1 MRRFLMRAAWAA
13 VLGLAAAPFLSAT
26 ITHTPTMPNVDQSV
40 NFQLVT
46 TASVIPFTIQWDFG
60 DGTGASGVFSVNKTY
75 RSAGTLQVKCSFH
88 IASAGILITENT
100 VVTVVENRRITYTP
114 AVPQVNQAVSFHA
127 VSFLSASIRWD
138 FGDGTP
144 PGLGGTAMTHTY
156 SIPGAFQVRA
166 WDLGGTSP
174 TAITATVAIGL
185 DISRRRIQCLPIS
198 PTAGMP
204 VTFTALDFLT
214 TDIRW
219 DFGDGTPPVEG
230 TVQAVH
236 TYTAPGDY
244 VVRAWDWDGLY
255 GGPTS
260 LGITVLQAQAAT
272 GPGAAFQVAFLQL
285 RFEDGKAYRVVP
297 KDSPSLRAFADIKY
311 EGTGLLRVQ
320 WLVDGA
326 PFGAFITRA
335 LSFAADTTVDSG
347 AVPGMPTIMPGMHE
361 VSLRIF
367 DPAVEFTVPVIR
379 YFVSADSAVR
389 PQDLRGVRL
398 GVETVRGLDGLACT
412 VAADGLEIPTGRYVI
427 LNGFVTYDLPKPVK
441 FALLRVHLEDQLID
455 QRFLTDL
462 KPGDKRAF
470 STSLRNPTSAAKK
483 LYVTVYDL
491 DGPKAELIF
500 FQKMMIYA
508 AEK

>member
-1 MRRFLMRAAWAA
+1 MKRFLICAAWA
-13 VLGLAAAPFLSAT
+13 VLLGLAMAPFLSAT
-26 ITHTPTMPNVDQSV
+26 ITHTPSLPNADQSV
-40 NFQLVT
+40 HFQLVT
-46 TASVIPFTIQWDFG
+46 TAGVILFTIEWDFG
-60 DGTGASGVFSVNKTY
+60 DGTGASGVMSVNKTY
-75 RSAGTLQVKCSFH
+75 RSAGTFHVKCSYH
-88 IASAGILITENT
+88 VASTGLLITEDT
-100 VVTVVENRRITYTP
+100 SVTVVENRRITYTP
-114 AVPQVNQAVSFHA
+114 AVPQVNQAVSFQA
-127 VSFLSASIRWD
+127 VNFLSASIRWD

-156 SIPGAFQVRA
+156 STPGTFQVRA

-174 TAITATVAIGL
+174 TAITATVTISL
-185 DISRRRIQCLPIS
+185 DISRRRIQCS
-198 PTAGMP
+198 PSAPNAGLP
-204 VTFTALDFLT
+204 VTFTALGFFT
-214 TDIRW
+214 ADIRW
-219 DFGDGTPPVEG
+219 DFGDGTPPLEG

-236 TYTAPGDY
+236 TYAAPGNY
-244 VVRAWDWDGLY
+244 VVRAWDWDGRY
-255 GGPTS
+255 GDSTS
-260 LGITVLQAQAAT
+260 LSITVNQAQAAT

-285 RFEDGKAYRVVP
+285 RFEDGKAYTVVP
-297 KDSPSLRAFADIKY
+297 KDFPGLKAFADIKY

-320 WLVDGA
+320 WLVDGS
-326 PFGAFITRA
+326 PFGMFITRA
-335 LSFAADTTVDSG
+335 LAFAADTVVDSG
-347 AVPGMPTIMPGMHE
+347 TLPGLPTIMPGMHE

-367 DPAVEFTVPVIR
+367 DPAVDFTVPVIR

-389 PQDLRGVRL
+389 PQDLRGVQV

-412 VAADGLEIPTGRYVI
+412 VAADGLEIPAGRYVI
-427 LNGFVTYDLPKPVK
+427 LNGFITYDLPKPVK

-455 QRFLTDL
+455 QQFLTDL

-491 DGPKAELIF
+491 DGQRAELIF